1 MASQVA
7 QQAGAVDIC
16 NRSTHGCGVRRSK
29 AILDFAHAI
38 GMRPL
43 HGTTQELSLGTAAA
57 AHVCATLESLDVAS
71 YPAGPMLYTADCTR
85 TPIRYEDSAIV
96 VPQGPGLGIE
106 IEEEHLETLRYAS

>member
-1 MASQVA
+1 MLTGTARF
-7 QQAGAVDIC
+7 AGAHRLEVETRD
-16 NRSTHGCGVRRSK
+16 GVL
-29 AILDFAHAI
+29 ALDFAHAI

-57 AHVCATLESLDVAS
+57 AHVCATLEILDVAS

-85 TPIRYEDSAIV
+85 TPIRYENSAIV
-96 VPQGPGLGIE
+96 VPDGPGLGIE